1 MKKKRHRISI
11 KDIREFTDEEVLE
24 NKRKLDLLF
33 GLGIMLGYDDVGVN
47 DEKTFLS
54 VSTLY
59 KSLYD
64 YEVDKSEASIMITEK
79 KPIPEELYDK
89 LLKTKEELEKAGLI

>member
-11 KDIREFTDEEVLE
+11 KDLRELTDEEVLE

-47 DEKTFLS
+47 NEKTFLS

-64 YEVDKSEASIMITEK
+64 YEVDKSEASLMITEK
-79 KPIPEELYDK
+79 KPITQALYDK
-89 LLKTKEELEKAGLI
+89 LLITKQELEQAGLI